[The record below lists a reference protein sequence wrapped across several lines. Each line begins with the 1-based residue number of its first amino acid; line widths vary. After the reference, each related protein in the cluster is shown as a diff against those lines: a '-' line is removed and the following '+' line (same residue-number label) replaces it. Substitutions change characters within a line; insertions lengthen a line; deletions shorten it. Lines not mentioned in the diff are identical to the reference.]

1 MYIFFALYTYIN
13 ALFDQYRFI
22 SNQNMAT
29 KELSKFDKLVIK
41 AVIENTVDQ
50 LAIVGGTIQIS
61 LPTLA
66 HPSSQVHQ
74 NATQR
79 PLQELILKE
88 QKQHLKVSLFSFSH
102 LTQPSPDAP
111 LAGQY
116 GNWPGFK

>member
-1 MYIFFALYTYIN
+1 MG
-13 ALFDQYRFI
+13 
-22 SNQNMAT
+22 T
-29 KELSKFDKLVIK
+29 KELTKLDKLVIK
-41 AVIENTVDQ
+41 AVIENTIDQ

-61 LPTLA
+61 LPTLN

-88 QKQHLKVSLFSFSH
+88 QKQQLKVSLLFSH
-102 LTQPSPDAP
+102 LTHPSPDAP

-116 GNWPGFK
+116 GNCPGFK

>member
-1 MYIFFALYTYIN
+1 MG
-13 ALFDQYRFI
+13 
-22 SNQNMAT
+22 T
-29 KELSKFDKLVIK
+29 KELSKLDKLVIK

-66 HPSSQVHQ
+66 HPSSQIHQ

-102 LTQPSPDAP
+102 LTHPSPDAP

-116 GNWPGFK
+116 SNWPGFK

>member
-13 ALFDQYRFI
+13 ALFDQYHFI

-88 QKQHLKVSLFSFSH
+88 QKQQLKVSIFPYLI
-102 LTQPSPDAP
+102 
-111 LAGQY
+111 
-116 GNWPGFK
+116 